1 LIDTREFRQ
10 TVGQFATG
18 VTVIAA
24 ELEGTVHAFTANS
37 FTSLSL
43 EPPLVLFCVGK
54 STKTARLLHVGARF
68 CVNVLHEEQRDI
80 STCFAGAWRCEAPPP
95 FAFVTWHESP
105 RLEGSI
111 AALSCRAEAI
121 HEGGDHWI
129 VVGRVAAF
137 QRREDGLA
145 PLLFFS
151 GAYASMAHKVRQG

>member
-1 LIDTREFRQ
+1 MDGAGPHPERRRQQNRGEAEGPLIDTREFRQ

-80 STCFAGAWRCEAPPP
+80 STYF
-95 FAFVTWHESP
+95 
-105 RLEGSI
+105 
-111 AALSCRAEAI
+111 
-121 HEGGDHWI
+121 
-129 VVGRVAAF
+129 
-137 QRREDGLA
+137 
-145 PLLFFS
+145 
-151 GAYASMAHKVRQG
+151 